1 MESSRMDRHS
11 HITQR
16 TLVDCPCQ
24 TCHRCLPLMHQQ
36 HTQVQSIPLCQL
48 IGIPHC
54 LSYYSV
60 PGLQWLYCLQGPMMG
75 EHGPMPPHFRQMANL
90 RHIKAAEVEGT
101 GEVALERAS
110 GKAHFLCSHVD
121 MDLRLVENCSL
132 K

>member
-75 EHGPMPPHFRQMANL
+75 EHGPMPPHFRQMGEPPPYQGG
-90 RHIKAAEVEGT
+90 RGRGYGRGGPGEGFRQ
-101 GEVALERAS
+101 GA
-110 GKAHFLCSHVD
+110 F
-121 MDLRLVENCSL
+121 SL
-132 K
+132 FPC